1 MQPDMNQV
9 QKNITDVRKT
19 AMRADKPAM
28 EVRDLSFSY
37 GKNKVLKGISFTIEG
52 GKITTIM
59 GANGCG
65 KSTLFNLMTKN
76 LYPRKGNIFLHGR
89 NIQNFGLKD
98 FAKRV
103 SIVHQY
109 NSSADDITVERL
121 VSFGRTP
128 HMKMMQGCSD
138 EDEKLIEWAM
148 EVTNVEKYRDREVS
162 RLSGGQRQRV
172 WIAMA
177 LAQNTKILFLDEPT
191 TYLDI
196 RYQIEILE
204 LVKKLNEEYGITII
218 MVLHDI
224 NQAIHFSDRII
235 GLKDGQVAA
244 QGSPAEVVTP
254 ECIRTLYGISLGV
267 TIIEGKKFV
276 LTVPG
281 AGEET

>member
-9 QKNITDVRKT
+9 QNNITDVRKT

-128 HMKMMQGCSD
+128 HMKMMQGRSD

-276 LTVPG
+276 LTV
-281 AGEET
+281 

>member
-128 HMKMMQGCSD
+128 HMKMMQGRSD

-276 LTVPG
+276 LTV
-281 AGEET
+281 